1 MKYFTKLELSM
12 FILSIILII
21 SSFFIFKNDQYL
33 YLVGS
38 LIGITYL
45 LFLSKGIIFGQ
56 ILGII
61 FSIFYGF
68 ISYSFKYYGEM
79 ITYLCMTTPMAI
91 ISLISWIKHPSKKN
105 KNEVEIKELN
115 LKMNLL
121 IIIVGIIVTIIFYF
135 ILKALNTSNLI
146 VSTISVF
153 TSFIAVGFTLF
164 RSRFYALGYALNDI
178 VLIILWSL
186 ACGENISYL
195 PIVICFVT
203 FFIFDVYGFINWTKM
218 LKNQLS

>member
-21 SSFFIFKNDQYL
+21 SSFFIFKNNQYL

-79 ITYLCMTTPMAI
+79 ITYLCLTSPMAI

-105 KNEVEIKELN
+105 KNEVEIKE
-115 LKMNLL
+115 K
-121 IIIVGIIVTIIFYF
+121 
-135 ILKALNTSNLI
+135 
-146 VSTISVF
+146 
-153 TSFIAVGFTLF
+153 
-164 RSRFYALGYALNDI
+164 
-178 VLIILWSL
+178 W
-186 ACGENISYL
+186 GENEAEI
-195 PIVICFVT
+195 
-203 FFIFDVYGFINWTKM
+203 K
-218 LKNQLS
+218 KE